1 MPILINPAAER
12 WHNSIIYFTI
22 SVRQTVS
29 KDTINPDER
38 IKELGLVLPAPL
50 AIPPDIEAPLVFIKV
65 VGTRALVS
73 GHGPQETDGSIALP
87 LGKVGSDL
95 TVEQGAEAARKTAL
109 SMLGTIQ
116 RELGELN
123 KVKSWV
129 KVLGMVNSA
138 PGFKNQV
145 SVINGFSKTILEVFG
160 KERGLATRSAV
171 GMAELPFGIPVEIE
185 AELELY

>member
-1 MPILINPAAER
+1 MTN
-12 WHNSIIYFTI
+12 NS
-22 SVRQTVS
+22 
-29 KDTINPDER
+29 INPDER

-50 AIPPDIEAPLVFIKV
+50 SIPAGIEAPLAFIKV
-65 VGTRALVS
+65 IGKRVLVS
-73 GHGPQETDGSIALP
+73 GHGPQEVDGTIAQP

-109 SMLGTIQ
+109 AMLGTIQ
-116 RELGELN
+116 RELGELD

-129 KVLGMVNSA
+129 KVFGMVNSA
-138 PGFKNQV
+138 PGFKNQMT
-145 SVINGFSKTILEVFG
+145 VINGFSNTILEIFG
-160 KERGLATRSAV
+160 RERGLATRSAV

>member
-1 MPILINPAAER
+1 MTEDL
-12 WHNSIIYFTI
+12 NST
-22 SVRQTVS
+22 
-29 KDTINPDER
+29 NPDER

-50 AIPPDIEAPLVFIKV
+50 AIPPGIDAPLAFIKV
-65 VGTRALVS
+65 VGKRVLVS
-73 GHGPQETDGSIALP
+73 GHGPQEADGSIARP

-109 SMLGTIQ
+109 AMLGTIQ

-123 KVKSWV
+123 KIKSWV
-129 KVLGMVNSA
+129 KVFGMVNSA
-138 PGFKNQV
+138 PGFGNQMT
-145 SVINGFSKTILEVFG
+145 VINGFSNTILEIFG
-160 KERGLATRSAV
+160 RERGLATRSAV